1 MSMVA
6 EGCLPAVVI
15 TGTVGVGK
23 STVMRA
29 LSEALEAR
37 GIRHA
42 GIDQDYLRWVYPAP
56 EGDRFASRL
65 GLRNLAAIWPNLREV
80 GLGCVL
86 VADVVEHP
94 SQATQYETA
103 MPGTTVTV
111 VRLVVAM
118 PLILARLEGRETG
131 ESLAW
136 SQHRAPELHEI
147 QDRENVGDIVIDVG
161 QRSPGEV
168 AEEIMRKLDLG

>member
-1 MSMVA
+1 MTTESVI
-6 EGCLPAVVI
+6 PVIVI

-23 STVMRA
+23 STVLRA
-29 LSEALEAR
+29 VSEALEAR

-42 GIDQDYLRWVYPAP
+42 GIDQDYLRWVFPAL
-56 EGDRFASRL
+56 EGDRFAAQL

-94 SQATQYETA
+94 SQAAQYERA

-111 VRLVVAM
+111 VRLIVPM
-118 PLILARLEGRETG
+118 PLILRRLEGRETG

-136 SQHRAPELHEI
+136 SQHRAPELHGI
-147 QDRENVGDIVIDVG
+147 QERAGVGDLVIDM
-161 QRSPGEV
+161 GER
-168 AEEIMRKLDLG
+168 APREIAGEIVRKQELG

>member
-1 MSMVA
+1 MST
-6 EGCLPAVVI
+6 ENIIPAIVI

-29 LSEALEAR
+29 VSEALEAR

-42 GIDQDYLRWVYPAP
+42 GIDQDYLRWVFPAP
-56 EGDRFASRL
+56 EGDRFAAQL

-94 SQATQYETA
+94 SQAAQYERA
-103 MPGTTVTV
+103 MPGTRATVIRLTV
-111 VRLVVAM
+111 PL
-118 PLILARLEGRETG
+118 PLILRRLEGRETG

-136 SQHRAPELHEI
+136 SQHRAPELHGI
-147 QDRENVGDIVIDVG
+147 QERAGVGDVVIDVG

-168 AEEIMRKLDLG
+168 AEEIVRTLELG

>member
-1 MSMVA
+1 MSTEQVI
-6 EGCLPAVVI
+6 PVIVI
-15 TGTVGVGK
+15 TGTVGAGK

-42 GIDQDYLRWVYPAP
+42 VIDQDYLRWVYPAP
-56 EGDRFASRL
+56 EGDRFAAQL
-65 GLRNLAAIWPNLREV
+65 GLRNLSAIWPNLREL

-86 VADVVEHP
+86 MADVAEHP
-94 SQATQYETA
+94 SQFVQYETA

-111 VRLVVAM
+111 VRLIVPM

-136 SQHRAPELHEI
+136 SQHRAPELHGI
-147 QDRENVGDIVIDVG
+147 QERAGIGNLVVDVG
-161 QRSPGEV
+161 QRAPH
-168 AEEIMRKLDLG
+168 

>member
-1 MSMVA
+1 MSTNV
-6 EGCLPAVVI
+6 LIPVIVI

-29 LSEALEAR
+29 VSEALEAR

-56 EGDRFASRL
+56 EGDRFAARL

-80 GLGCVL
+80 GLNCVL

-94 SQATQYETA
+94 GQVTQYETA
-103 MPGTTVTV
+103 MPGTTATV
-111 VRLVVAM
+111 VRLLVPM
-118 PLILARLEGRETG
+118 SLILRRLEGRETG

-136 SQHRAPELHEI
+136 SQHRAPELHGI
-147 QDRENVGDIVIDVG
+147 QERESVGDLTIEVG
-161 QRSPGEV
+161 ERTPGEV
-168 AEEIMRKLDLG
+168 AEEIIQNLDIR